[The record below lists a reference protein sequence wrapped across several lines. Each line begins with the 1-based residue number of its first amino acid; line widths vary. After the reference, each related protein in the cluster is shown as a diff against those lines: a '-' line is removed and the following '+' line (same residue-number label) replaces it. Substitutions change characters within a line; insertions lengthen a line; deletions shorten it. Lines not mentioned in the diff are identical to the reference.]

1 MKTLFYESRFFRKQS
16 GTSFVILLLKKIILI
31 YISLD
36 ISTGKHGNTF
46 LHELSL
52 EMYLHKTYRNPVYGS
67 EHTNKHAYLITNL
80 PFNLAAAGSSVQ
92 TISASDLL
100 KQQKEQ
106 HQQRMLARK
115 KRAEEIQKRWE
126 AFVLIN
132 VALIT

>member
-1 MKTLFYESRFFRKQS
+1 MKVLFCH
-16 GTSFVILLLKKIILI
+16 LLKKCILI
-31 YISLD
+31 YISFD

-67 EHTNKHAYLITNL
+67 EHTNNAYLISNL
-80 PFNLAAAGSSVQ
+80 PFNLAVAGSSVQ
-92 TISASDLL
+92 SISASDLL

-115 KRAEEIQKRWE
+115 KRAEEIQKR
-126 AFVLIN
+126 
-132 VALIT
+132 